1 MVANTFNSGRQRQAD
16 SLFEARLGYRVQ
28 ESSRETLSPKGGRE
42 GEGFPRNTHNF
53 FYRLRKLQTT
63 SPLAREPSRM
73 SKCQSSRMQA
83 CSARSPTVLVP
94 LQLLSLAT
102 TMRTAIFRNSF
113 SFFYPK
119 ANSSNSFATL
129 GHVARPPSRP
139 PPPRHGQSM
148 ALGFANASAS
158 SEMTH
163 SAPQSQT
170 QTPRRRYRRPLSRVE
185 RSRCT
190 VSLNHADI
198 FLPAASRSAPPVFGH
213 PC

>member
-1 MVANTFNSGRQRQAD
+1 
-16 SLFEARLGYRVQ
+16 
-28 ESSRETLSPKGGRE
+28 
-42 GEGFPRNTHNF
+42 
-53 FYRLRKLQTT
+53 
-63 SPLAREPSRM
+63 M

-83 CSARSPTVLVP
+83 CSARSPTVLVS
-94 LQLLSLAT
+94 LQLLLLAT

-113 SFFYPK
+113 SLFYPK

-129 GHVARPPSRP
+129 RSRGQASLSSS

-158 SEMTH
+158 SAMTH

-170 QTPRRRYRRPLSRVE
+170 QTPRRRSRRPLSRVE

-198 FLPAASRSAPPVFGH
+198 FLPAASRSAPPVFGR